1 MLFALKSAR
10 IKLKIA
16 AGEKMRHKNTVSLSD
31 IHFKRLTG
39 VKRHTFDRMI
49 TTVSGAYKDKHKKG
63 GRPSGLSI
71 EDMILL
77 TLSYLRSYATF
88 METGFNFGV
97 SESTAQRIT
106 IWVEDILTSSGE
118 FALPSKKVLVT
129 EISTVEVVLIDVTEQ
144 EIERPKKGQKAYYS
158 GKKNVIP

>member
-1 MLFALKSAR
+1 
-10 IKLKIA
+10 
-16 AGEKMRHKNTVSLSD
+16 MRYENTKSLSD
-31 IHFKRLTG
+31 INFKRLTG
-39 VKRHTFDRMI
+39 VKRHTFKRMVDA
-49 TTVSGAYKDKHKKG
+49 VSAAYREKHKKG
-63 GRPSGLSI
+63 GRNSDLSI

-97 SESTAQRIT
+97 SESTAHRIT
-106 IWVEDILTSSGE
+106 VWVEDVLISNGT

-129 EISTVEVVLIDVTEQ
+129 ELSAVEVILVDVTEQ

-158 GKKNVIP
+158 GKKNVTP